1 MLVNRSSLKEISV
14 KRTPLTPPGRMAT
27 GLALTAAAILL
38 LAACTTPAYD
48 TILQGGRVVDG
59 TGAPTRQAD
68 VAILDGRIAA
78 IGDLAGA
85 AAATTLDVSGLYVAP
100 GFIDTHSHA
109 GPGLATAELSHGEPL
124 LAMGLTTVVINP
136 DGGGPVDLV
145 EQRAALEE
153 DGLGVNAAQLISHG
167 SIRRQVLSMDE
178 RAPTDDEFVRMRAL
192 VRAAM
197 EAGAWGLSSGTF
209 YAPGS
214 YSENS
219 ELIELGRVAGEF
231 DGIYTSHIRDESNYT
246 IGVVA
251 AVEEVIDVARQAGI
265 TGVVTHIKALGP
277 PVWGSSAAIVERIE
291 AARAEGLSVYAD
303 QYPYLASA
311 TGLSAA
317 LLPRWS
323 QAGGSE
329 AFAERVADSDTR
341 ARIREAMV
349 ENLARRGGA
358 DRIQFRRFTTDPS
371 IEGRLLSDLAT
382 ERDADPI
389 DLALELILQGG
400 PSIVSFNMSE
410 EDLLTLMTREWTMT
424 SSDGGLPQ
432 FGVGVPHPRSYGAFA
447 RKIGKFVFED
457 GVMSLEAAVRSM
469 TALPADVMGLED
481 RGRIEE
487 GMVADLVVFSDYF
500 KDNATFTEPHQLSS
514 GVVHLFVGG
523 EAAVSNSSFTGA
535 RAGRVLVREGNNERY
550 ERRSLY

>member
-1 MLVNRSSLKEISV
+1 MN
-14 KRTPLTPPGRMAT
+14 RTPRTPPGRAST
-27 GLALTAAAILL
+27 GLARTATALTLVTAVA
-38 LAACTTPAYD
+38 LAACSAPVYD
-48 TILQGGRVVDG
+48 TILRGGRVVDG
-59 TGAPTRQAD
+59 TGAPARQAD

-78 IGDLAGA
+78 IGDLSGA
-85 AAATTLDVSGLYVAP
+85 AAATSLDVSGLYVAP

-145 EQRAALEE
+145 EQRAALEA

-167 SIRRQVLSMDE
+167 SVRRRVMSMDD
-178 RAPTDDEFVRMRAL
+178 RTPTDGELDQMRVL
-192 VRAAM
+192 VRAGM

-231 DGIYTSHIRDESNYT
+231 NGIYTSHIRDESNYT

-277 PVWGSSAAIVERIE
+277 PVWGSSSTIVERIE

-323 QAGGSE
+323 QAGGGE
-329 AFAERVADSDTR
+329 AFAERVANPDTR

-371 IEGRLLSDLAT
+371 IEGRLLSDIAA

-410 EDLLTLMTREWTMT
+410 EDLLTLMNQEWTMT

-469 TALPADVMGLED
+469 TALPADVMGMED

-523 EAAVSNSSFTGA
+523 EATVTNSSFTGA
-535 RAGRVLVREGNNERY
+535 RAGRVLVRGAGG
-550 ERRSLY
+550 

>member
-1 MLVNRSSLKEISV
+1 MKPLF
-14 KRTPLTPPGRMAT
+14 RTTAPAL
-27 GLALTAAAILL
+27 LAVPF
-38 LAACTTPAYD
+38 LAACSPAPYD
-48 TILQGGRVVDG
+48 IVLQGGRVVDG
-59 TGAPTRQAD
+59 TGSPPVVAD
-68 VAILDGRIAA
+68 VGVRNGLVAGV
-78 IGDLAGA
+78 GDLSD
-85 AAATTLDVSGLYVAP
+85 AAATTILDVTGLYVAP

-124 LAMGLTTVVINP
+124 LAQGLTTVVVNP

-145 EQRAALEE
+145 EQRADLEE
-153 DGLGVNAAQLISHG
+153 EGLGVNVAQLVGHG
-167 SIRRQVLSMDE
+167 SVRGRVMSSDD
-178 RAPTDDEFVRMRAL
+178 RAPTEAELDAMRAL
-192 VRAAM
+192 VRAGM

-209 YAPGS
+209 YTPGS

-219 ELIELGRVAGEF
+219 ELIELARVAAEY

-246 IGVVA
+246 IGVLA
-251 AVEEVIDVARQAGI
+251 AVEEVIDVSRQSGI

-277 PVWGSSAAIVERIE
+277 PVWGTAAAMVERIE
-291 AARAEGLSVYAD
+291 AARDEGLSVYAD

-323 QAGGSE
+323 QAGGSG
-329 AFAERVADSDTR
+329 AFAERVADPDTR
-341 ARIREAMV
+341 VRIREAMV

-358 DRIQFRRFTTDPS
+358 DRIQFRRFEEDPS
-371 IEGRLLSDLAT
+371 IEGRLLSDLAA
-382 ERDADPI
+382 ERGADPI
-389 DLALELILQGG
+389 DVALELILQGG

-424 SSDGGLPQ
+424 SSDGGLPL

-447 RKIGKFVFED
+447 RKIGKFVFQDE
-457 GVMSLEAAVRSM
+457 VMSVEAAVRSM
-469 TALPADVMGLED
+469 TALPAEVMGMED

-523 EAAVSNSSFTGA
+523 EAAILSSAFTGVQ
-535 RAGRVLVREGNNERY
+535 AGQVLVK
-550 ERRSLY
+550 

>member
-1 MLVNRSSLKEISV
+1 M
-14 KRTPLTPPGRMAT
+14 KRTPLTPPGRVAT
-27 GLALTAAAILL
+27 GLALTAAATLL
-38 LAACTTPAYD
+38 LAACTTPTYD

-85 AAATTLDVSGLYVAP
+85 AAATTLDVSDLYVAP

-145 EQRAALEE
+145 EQRAALEA

-167 SIRRQVLSMDE
+167 SIRRQVLSMDD

-197 EAGAWGLSSGTF
+197 EVGAWGLSSGTF

-329 AFAERVADSDTR
+329 AFAERVADPDTR

-410 EDLLTLMTREWTMT
+410 GDLLTLMTREWTMT

-469 TALPADVMGLED
+469 TALPADVMGMED

>member
-1 MLVNRSSLKEISV
+1 MK
-14 KRTPLTPPGRMAT
+14 PPVRWTAPAF
-27 GLALTAAAILL
+27 LAAPI
-38 LAACTTPAYD
+38 LAACSPAPYD
-48 TILQGGRVVDG
+48 LVLQGGRVVDG
-59 TGAPTRQAD
+59 TGSPPVVAD
-68 VAILDGRIAA
+68 VGVRNGLVAGV
-78 IGDLAGA
+78 GDLSDA
-85 AAATTLDVSGLYVAP
+85 AAGTVLDVTGLYVAP

-109 GPGLATAELSHGEPL
+109 GPGLAMEELSHAEPL
-124 LAMGLTTVVINP
+124 LAQGLTTVVVNP

-145 EQRAALEE
+145 EQHAGLEE
-153 DGLGVNAAQLISHG
+153 EGLGVNVAQLVGHG
-167 SIRRQVLSMDE
+167 SVRDRVMASDD
-178 RAPTDDEFVRMRAL
+178 RAPTEAELDEMRAL
-192 VRAAM
+192 VRAGM

-209 YAPGS
+209 YTPGS

-219 ELIELGRVAGEF
+219 ELIELAHVAAEYG
-231 DGIYTSHIRDESNYT
+231 GIYTSHIRDESNYT
-246 IGVVA
+246 IGVLA
-251 AVEEVIDVARQAGI
+251 AVEEVIDVSRQSGI

-277 PVWGSSAAIVERIE
+277 PVWGSAAAMVERIE

-323 QAGGSE
+323 QAGGSA
-329 AFAERVADSDTR
+329 AFAERVADPDTH

-358 DRIQFRRFTTDPS
+358 DRIQFRRFEEDPS
-371 IEGRLLSDLAT
+371 IEGRLLSEIAAD
-382 ERDADPI
+382 RGADPI
-389 DLALELILQGG
+389 DVALELILQGG

-424 SSDGGLPQ
+424 SSDGGLPL

-447 RKIGKFVFED
+447 RKIGVFVFQD
-457 GVMSLEAAVRSM
+457 AVMSLEAAVRSM
-469 TALPADVMGLED
+469 TALPAEVMGMED

-523 EAAVSNSSFTGA
+523 EAAILNSAFTGA
-535 RAGRVLVREGNNERY
+535 RAGQVLVK
-550 ERRSLY
+550 

>member
-14 KRTPLTPPGRMAT
+14 KRTPLTPPGRVAT
-27 GLALTAAAILL
+27 GLALTAAATLL
-38 LAACTTPAYD
+38 LAACTTPTYD

-145 EQRAALEE
+145 EQRAALEA

-167 SIRRQVLSMDE
+167 SIRRQVLSMDD

-329 AFAERVADSDTR
+329 AFAERVADPDTR

-349 ENLARRGGA
+349 ENLGRRGGA

-410 EDLLTLMTREWTMT
+410 EDLLTLMNQEWTMT

-469 TALPADVMGLED
+469 TALPADVMGMED

>member
-1 MLVNRSSLKEISV
+1 MNLQAGMTAPAVLVMLI
-14 KRTPLTPPGRMAT
+14 
-27 GLALTAAAILL
+27 
-38 LAACTTPAYD
+38 LAACSPAPYD
-48 TILQGGRVVDG
+48 VVLQGGRVVDG
-59 TGAPTRQAD
+59 TGSPQVVAD
-68 VAILDGRIAA
+68 VGIRNGLVAGV
-78 IGDLAGA
+78 GDLSDA
-85 AAATTLDVSGLYVAP
+85 AAKTILDVSGLYVAP
-100 GFIDTHSHA
+100 GFIDAHSHA
-109 GPGLATAELSHGEPL
+109 GPGLATGELSHGEPL
-124 LAMGLTTVVINP
+124 LAQGLTTVVVNP

-145 EQRAALEE
+145 EQRAELEE
-153 DGLGVNAAQLISHG
+153 HGLGVNVVQLVGHG
-167 SIRRQVLSMDE
+167 SVRARVLSSDD
-178 RAPTDDEFVRMRAL
+178 RAPTEDELDEMRAL
-192 VRAAM
+192 VRAGM

-209 YAPGS
+209 YTPGS

-219 ELIELGRVAGEF
+219 ELIELARVAAEF
-231 DGIYTSHIRDESNYT
+231 NGIYTSHIRDESNYT
-246 IGVVA
+246 IGVLA
-251 AVEEVIDVARQAGI
+251 AVEEVIDVSRQAGI

-277 PVWGSSAAIVERIE
+277 PVWGSAVAMVERIE
-291 AARAEGLSVYAD
+291 AARAEGLAVYAD

-329 AFAERVADSDTR
+329 AFAERVADPETG
-341 ARIREAMV
+341 AQIREAMV
-349 ENLARRGGA
+349 ENLSRRGGA
-358 DRIQFRRFTTDPS
+358 DRIQFRRFTEDPS

-382 ERDADPI
+382 ERGADPI

-424 SSDGGLPQ
+424 SSDGGLPL

-457 GVMSLEAAVRSM
+457 EVVSLETAVRSM
-469 TALPADVMGLED
+469 TALPAEVMGMAD

-523 EAAVSNSSFTGA
+523 EAAILNSGFTGA
-535 RAGRVLVREGNNERY
+535 LAGQVLVK
-550 ERRSLY
+550 

>member
-27 GLALTAAAILL
+27 GLALTAAATLL

-145 EQRAALEE
+145 EQRAALEA

-167 SIRRQVLSMDE
+167 SIRRQVLSMDD

-329 AFAERVADSDTR
+329 AFAERVADPGTR

-410 EDLLTLMTREWTMT
+410 EDLLTLMNQEWTMT